1 MRILAAILIAGLSI
15 AATQRTGY
23 EQEIDKW
30 RKDHEA
36 ELKADDGWLT
46 VVGLYWLKEGVNRA
60 GQNPNWE
67 VLMPSPMP
75 WTTGIFH
82 LKNGVVHFKPGP
94 SAKLKE
100 MDMKPDTEKDYD
112 VMSLGSVKFH
122 IIKRADRFAVRVK
135 DNNSPARK
143 SFKGLKWYP
152 VDPTWKV
159 RAKFV
164 PWDKPRTLTFD
175 TEVGVKEEESSPGYV
190 SFRRNGKEYR
200 LQPVSE
206 GNSLFFVMKDQT
218 SGKAT
223 YGASRFLYADAPK
236 NGFVE
241 LDFNKAENPPCVFT
255 NFATCPLPPPQ
266 NRLALP
272 ITAGEMMYQH

>member
-1 MRILAAILIAGLSI
+1 MRTVAAILVAGVSI
-15 AATQRTGY
+15 AATQRTAY

-30 RKDHEA
+30 RKAHEA

-46 VVGLYWLKEGVNRA
+46 VVGLYWLKEGSNRA

-67 VLMPSPMP
+67 VIMPSPMP
-75 WTTGIFH
+75 WTTGIFL
-82 LKNGVVHFKPGP
+82 LKNDVVHFKPGP
-94 SAKLKE
+94 NAKLKE
-100 MDMKPDTEKDYD
+100 TDMKPDTEKDYT
-112 VMSLGSVKFH
+112 VMSLGSVRFH
-122 IIKRADRFAVRVK
+122 VIKRADKFAVRVK

-143 SFKGLKWYP
+143 NFKGLKWYP

-164 PWDKPRTLTFD
+164 QWDKPRTLTFE

-190 SFRRNGKEYR
+190 SFRRNDKEYR
-200 LQPVSE
+200 LQPVKE
-206 GNSLFFVMKDQT
+206 GDSLFFVMKDQT
-218 SGKAT
+218 SGKTT
-223 YGASRFLYADAPK
+223 YGASRFLYADPPK
-236 NGFVE
+236 NGIVE

-255 NFATCPLPPPQ
+255 DYATCPLPPPQ